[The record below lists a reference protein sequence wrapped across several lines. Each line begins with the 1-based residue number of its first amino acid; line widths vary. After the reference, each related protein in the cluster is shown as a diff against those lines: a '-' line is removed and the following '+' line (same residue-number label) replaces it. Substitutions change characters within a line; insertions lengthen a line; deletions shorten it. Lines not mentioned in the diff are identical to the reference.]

1 MKITKDN
8 TLIIFDW
15 DDTLF
20 PTSWIV
26 SNNID
31 LTDPNTRS
39 EYVFIFKMLDN
50 CVSKLLTKVLNLG
63 NVIIITNAMP
73 EWVYLS
79 CSVLV
84 ETQELIKKIKI
95 VSSRKNYQNKTDMN
109 NWKLYTFLDEFNII
123 TNNNNIKNI
132 ISIGDATYEYNA
144 LINLY
149 KQQKNY
155 YDRLLKS
162 VQFVRSPTNELLMN
176 EIKLLNESIKN
187 ICHNCEHLDLEMSK

>member
-1 MKITKDN
+1 MKINKDN
-8 TLIIFDW
+8 TLIIYDW

-26 SNNID
+26 NNDID

-39 EYVFIFKMLDN
+39 ENVYVFKRLDD
-50 CVSKLLTKVLNLG
+50 CVFNLLKKSLELG
-63 NVIIITNAMP
+63 EVIIITNAMP

-84 ETQELIKKIKI
+84 DTQDIINNIKI
-95 VSSRKNYQNKTDMN
+95 ISSRKNYQNKTDMI
-109 NWKLYTFLDEFNII
+109 NWKLNTFLDEFNDII
-123 TNNNNIKNI
+123 KKKSIKNI
-132 ISIGDATYEYNA
+132 ISIGDANYEYYA

-162 VQFVRSPTNELLMN
+162 VQFVKSPSNELLMN
-176 EIKLLNESIKN
+176 EIKLLSENIKD
-187 ICHNCEHLDLEMSK
+187 ICNNCEHLDLDMSK

>member
-1 MKITKDN
+1 MKINKDN
-8 TLIIFDW
+8 TLIIYDW

-26 SNNID
+26 NNDID

-39 EYVFIFKMLDN
+39 ENVYVFKRLDD
-50 CVSKLLTKVLNLG
+50 CVFNLLKKSLELG
-63 NVIIITNAMP
+63 EVIIITNAMP

-84 ETQELIKKIKI
+84 DTQEIINNIKVI
-95 VSSRKNYQNKTDMN
+95 SSRKNYQNKTDMI
-109 NWKLYTFLDEFNII
+109 NWKLNTFLDEFNDII
-123 TNNNNIKNI
+123 KKKSIKNI
-132 ISIGDATYEYNA
+132 ISIGDANYEYYA

-162 VQFVRSPTNELLMN
+162 VQLVKSPSNELLMN
-176 EIKLLNESIKN
+176 EIKLLSENIKD
-187 ICHNCEHLDLEMSK
+187 ICNNCEHLDLDMSK

>member
-26 SNNID
+26 NNNID